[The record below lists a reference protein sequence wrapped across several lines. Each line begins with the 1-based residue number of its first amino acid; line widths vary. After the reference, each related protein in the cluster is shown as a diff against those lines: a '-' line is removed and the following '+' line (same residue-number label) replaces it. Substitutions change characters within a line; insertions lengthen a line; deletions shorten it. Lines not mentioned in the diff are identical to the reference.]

1 MDIEEN
7 KSALPTNEE
16 EKKNN
21 GHSRKK
27 SDASVMSNNMNN
39 EDDDDGDEEEEDEKD
54 AVILGP
60 VVGLKEQLEK
70 DKVLVLLINF
80 LHFHYFFSSLSDF
93 FLNHTQIPNIRQ
105 TQVLSFDILF
115 TIYIFREQENYYIN
129 YLAENI

>member
-1 MDIEEN
+1 MDMEEN

-27 SDASVMSNNMNN
+27 SDASVMSNDVNN
-39 EDDDDGDEEEEDEKD
+39 EDDDDGDEEEED

-70 DKVLVLLINF
+70 DKVRVLLINF
-80 LHFHYFFSSLSDF
+80 FF
-93 FLNHTQIPNIRQ
+93 
-105 TQVLSFDILF
+105 IL
-115 TIYIFREQENYYIN
+115 IIFC
-129 YLAENI
+129 LF

>member
-1 MDIEEN
+1 MDMEEN

-27 SDASVMSNNMNN
+27 SDASVMSNDVNN

-70 DKVLVLLINF
+70 DKVRVLLINF
-80 LHFHYFFSSLSDF
+80 FFIF
-93 FLNHTQIPNIRQ
+93 
-105 TQVLSFDILF
+105 ILF
-115 TIYIFREQENYYIN
+115 CLFCERLLFKSHPNTQHTIYSII
-129 YLAENI
+129 I